1 MLIPK
6 VAVQFFRVLG
16 LIVAELA
23 FVRFQFIVL
32 FYVLLEALIT
42 GAGEGTLITAENY
55 SLQVFGQFGS
65 AHFNGDNPLF
75 SVQHNVVDHVAF
87 VFGVIE
93 AERTAEIS
101 AVLTATLL
109 KKRYLKCE
117 KALKYIRKETRLSSH
132 CSNHIRQV

>member
-32 FYVLLEALIT
+32 FMCCWRPRHWSRC
-42 GAGEGTLITAENY
+42 EGTLITAENY

-65 AHFNGDNPLF
+65 AHFNGDNPLLCG
-75 SVQHNVVDHVAF
+75 NK
-87 VFGVIE
+87 
-93 AERTAEIS
+93 
-101 AVLTATLL
+101 LTTKMGTFTDGKTLSFWEYKEKFPHLLL
-109 KKRYLKCE
+109 KLLM
-117 KALKYIRKETRLSSH
+117 AAGL
-132 CSNHIRQV
+132 